1 MEEDSAMG
9 RWMAGYAT
17 DHTVK
22 QSLVSGEHW
31 GDNSFAL
38 DILGLK
44 DFVTGGDN

>member
-9 RWMAGYAT
+9 RWMA

-22 QSLVSGEHW
+22 PSPVSGEHW

-38 DILGLK
+38 DILELK